1 MNDIASTRLA
11 FLLTDGFALMSYA
24 AIVEPFRAAN
34 VLARAPLYR
43 WSHVS
48 VGGGPARASNGASII
63 ADGAV
68 GDAIDCDILFV
79 FAAGDPAAF
88 DDAATFAWLRALA
101 RRGVAIAGVS
111 GGPFLLA
118 RAGLLA
124 GYRAVIHW
132 EHRAAF
138 LDHFPDHALEDGL
151 YVIDRQRISCAG
163 GAAGLDLSIDLIER
177 AHGHDLAAQVSD
189 WFIRTEPRG
198 ADRPQ
203 RLSFRDRYAVRD
215 NRLVRVLARME
226 ASVEEPVGRADL
238 ARLAGLSVRQLER
251 LFRAQLGTGVGAM
264 YLRIRL
270 DQAAQL
276 LRSSGMSVTE
286 AAVACGFQ
294 SASHFARAFRARFGV
309 RPSAARTPGKDR
321 TRG

>member
-1 MNDIASTRLA
+1 MSDNASRLA

-34 VLARAPLYR
+34 VLAREPLYR

-48 VGGGPARASNGASII
+48 LDGGPARASNGASII
-63 ADGAV
+63 ADHAV
-68 GDAIDCDILFV
+68 GDSIDCDMLFL
-79 FAAGDPAAF
+79 FAAGDPTTF
-88 DDAATFAWLRALA
+88 DHAPTFAWLRALA

-124 GYRAVIHW
+124 GHRAAIHW

-138 LDHFPDHALEDGL
+138 LDHFPEHALEDGL

-189 WFIRTEPRG
+189 WFIRTEPRR
-198 ADRPQ
+198 ADCPQ
-203 RLSFRDRYAVRD
+203 RLSFRDRYAVSD
-215 NRLVRVLARME
+215 GRLVRVLARME
-226 ASVEEPVGRADL
+226 ATVEEPAGREEL
-238 ARLAGLSVRQLER
+238 AQVAGLSVRQLER
-251 LFRAQLGTGVGAM
+251 LFRSQLGTSVNAM
-264 YLRIRL
+264 AMRIRL

-276 LRSSGMSVTE
+276 LRSSGLSVTE

-294 SASHFARAFRARFGV
+294 SASHFARAFRARFGIA
-309 RPSAARTPGKDR
+309 PSAARAPGQDR
-321 TRG
+321 ARG